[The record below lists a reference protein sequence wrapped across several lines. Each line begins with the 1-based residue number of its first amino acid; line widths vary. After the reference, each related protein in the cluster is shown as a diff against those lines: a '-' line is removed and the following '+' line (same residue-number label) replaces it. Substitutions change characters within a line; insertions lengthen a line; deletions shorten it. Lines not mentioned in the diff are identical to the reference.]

1 MAHHTP
7 PAVTPATPI
16 GPDVDLDTQGRPPD
30 APADLVDDL
39 GRSVL
44 GQSASVGQ
52 PDVLGVEVDVG
63 ADRRG
68 GCDGGRGAVG
78 HGDHPRSWVGMTWM
92 TSR

>member
-1 MAHHTP
+1 MADRILP
-7 PAVTPATPI
+7 SVTSTTPI
-16 GPDVDLDTQGRPPD
+16 GPDVDLDAEDVRL
-30 APADLVDDL
+30 ADGSRLTED
-39 GRSVL
+39 RT
-44 GQSASVGQ
+44 A
-52 PDVLGVEVDVG
+52 EIVDVG